1 MTSRNMTD
9 VAVLIVTYKRNDLL
23 SKCLESIERQ
33 YGAELQIVVV
43 DNGAEA
49 AAKEI
54 CDRWQNVSYI
64 KTETNCGFAGG
75 NNIGWKT
82 IDRKYVVLVN
92 NDTEF
97 CGDALSPVLRYM
109 DSHEEFAAA
118 QGTLVC
124 ASNPEL
130 TDSTGNWFSPLW
142 ILAPAGRRRPLA
154 EAPAGPVET
163 FAVGGAFCALR
174 KESVDSAG
182 GLFYDHFYSY
192 YEDIDLCHRLWLSG
206 YKCAYV
212 PSPHVM
218 HVGGGTSG
226 KVNWSLVLERYYRN
240 IFFSVLTCFG
250 VYGLCRFLPV
260 LTGLC
265 LGQSLVA
272 LCRGRPGVL
281 LSHLRNVV
289 RFWRERKLIAVTRR
303 AVRSREVRSDR
314 EIIRIAVRRQPWTY
328 YKELMTR

>member
-1 MTSRNMTD
+1 MAESKLMTSRNMTD

-64 KTETNCGFAGG
+64 ETETNCGFAGG

-92 NDTEF
+92 ND
-97 CGDALSPVLRYM
+97 
-109 DSHEEFAAA
+109 
-118 QGTLVC
+118 
-124 ASNPEL
+124 
-130 TDSTGNWFSPLW
+130 
-142 ILAPAGRRRPLA
+142 
-154 EAPAGPVET
+154 
-163 FAVGGAFCALR
+163 
-174 KESVDSAG
+174 
-182 GLFYDHFYSY
+182 
-192 YEDIDLCHRLWLSG
+192 
-206 YKCAYV
+206 YV

-265 LGQSLVA
+265 LGQSRVA
-272 LCRGRPGVL
+272 LCRDRPGVL

-289 RFWRERKLIAVTRR
+289 RFRRERKLIAVTRR

-314 EIIRIAVRRQPWTY
+314 EIIRIAVRRQPWTC